1 MTSEEARPKVLGAT
15 AQGNF
20 EKHAT
25 LPRGS
30 LTVGTFFQDVRYALR
45 GLRKNPG
52 FAIVCVLTLALGIG
66 ANTAMFT
73 VINAVLLRPVPGV
86 ANPGQLVILERLQ
99 KNNPDFAFGY
109 PDYLDYRDQNQSFEG
124 LAARCRASL
133 TLHHGTTE
141 RIIGELVSGNYF
153 SVLGVNPALGRLVS
167 TEDVQTES
175 EAPVAVLSY
184 GTWQRVFGSDP
195 QIVGKNILLN
205 GHRFTVIGVAAKQ
218 FAGTTVGS
226 PTDVWLPLTMQPAAM
241 PRMSQGV
248 LHSRNAGWIEI
259 FGRLK
264 HGVRLADA
272 RSELQAI
279 AGRLAAAYPES
290 NEHRSVDVIP
300 SFGMDPDDRA
310 ALEKFFALLIG
321 SVGILLVISC
331 SNVANLLLSR
341 ADARR
346 REIAVRLAL
355 GAGRGRLVRQL
366 LTEGL
371 LLSFLASALGL
382 LLAPWAGNLIL
393 AFRQPLYALHNVDT
407 TPDARVLAFAL
418 VVALLTAVLFS
429 LAPALQSSKPDL
441 VVTLKDNTPGAG
453 RRSRLRS
460 VLVSSQVALSLVLLI
475 VAGVTFRRMQEIVSQ
490 NPGFMT
496 SHILMMSVSPS
507 IEGYSEAQGERLY
520 QDLVSQ
526 IGRVPG
532 IQSVSLAATVPPDD
546 WSTRVSI
553 FYEGQVPPLDYVRGH
568 EFEVGLRV
576 DMNTVAPNY
585 FKTMGISI
593 LQGRDFTERDTTG
606 APLVAIVSQR
616 LAQRLWPGQDAVGKR
631 IEWPSWEG
639 APRPPLEII
648 GVSADAR
655 YRSLLADPPLL
666 LYVPE
671 SQNYSW
677 RQTLVIH
684 SAVDPEG
691 LVGAVRSAVSSV
703 DQNLPVFAV
712 KTMTEQMH
720 DSLWQPRMAAGILGS
735 FSIFAL
741 ILAAVGLYAVV
752 SQWMA
757 QRTREIGIRIAL
769 GAKPRDVMRLTLGYG
784 AGLALWGIA
793 AGILFSSVLTQ
804 FVSVLLFGASRTD
817 VLTIPVL
824 AAFLLLVAL
833 AACYVP
839 ARRAMSVDPMV
850 ALRQE

>member
-1 MTSEEARPKVLGAT
+1 MVE
-15 AQGNF
+15 
-20 EKHAT
+20 
-25 LPRGS
+25 
-30 LTVGTFFQDVRYALR
+30 TFFQDIRYALR

-66 ANTAMFT
+66 ANAAMFT

-86 ANPGQLVILERLQ
+86 ANPGELVILERLQ

-109 PDYLDYRDQNQSFEG
+109 PDYLDYRDQNQSFAG
-124 LAARCRASL
+124 LAARCRTAL

-141 RIIGELVSGNYF
+141 RIVGELVSGNYF
-153 SVLGVNPALGRLVS
+153 SVLGVNPALGRLVAA
-167 TEDVQTES
+167 EDVQTDR

-184 GTWQRVFGSDP
+184 GIWQRVFGSDP
-195 QIVGKNILLN
+195 EIAGKNILLN
-205 GHRFTVIGVAAKQ
+205 GHSFTVIGVAAKQ

-264 HGVRLADA
+264 HEVRLADA
-272 RSELQAI
+272 RSELQTI

-321 SVGILLVISC
+321 SVGILLLISC

-341 ADARR
+341 ADSRR

-355 GAGRGRLVRQL
+355 GAGRGRLIRQL

-441 VVTLKDNTPGAG
+441 VITLKDNTPGGG
-453 RRSRLRS
+453 RRSHLRS
-460 VLVSSQVALSLVLLI
+460 VLVSAQVALSLVLLI
-475 VAGVTFRRMQEIVSQ
+475 VAGVTVRRMQEIVNQ
-490 NPGFMT
+490 NPGFT
-496 SHILMMSVSPS
+496 TNHILMMSVSPS
-507 IEGYSEAQGERLY
+507 IEGYSETQGERLY
-520 QDLVSQ
+520 EDLVSR

-532 IQSVSLAATVPPDD
+532 IQSVSLAATVPPED

-593 LQGRDFTERDTTG
+593 LQGRDFTERDKTG

-639 APRPPLEII
+639 APRPPLEIV

-671 SQNYSW
+671 SQNYSG

-684 SAVDPEG
+684 TAVDLEG
-691 LVGAVRSAVSSV
+691 LVGAVRNAVNSV

-712 KTMTEQMH
+712 KTMTEQMR

-741 ILAAVGLYAVV
+741 ILAAVGLYAVA
-752 SQWMA
+752 SQWMG
-757 QRTREIGIRIAL
+757 QRTREIGIRMAL

-784 AGLALWGIA
+784 AGLAVWGIV
-793 AGILFSSVLTQ
+793 AGILFSIALTR
-804 FVSVLLFGASRTD
+804 FVSVLLFGVGRTD
-817 VLTIPVL
+817 ALTIAVI

-839 ARRAMSVDPMV
+839 ARRAMSVDPIA
-850 ALRQE
+850 ALRQD

>member
-1 MTSEEARPKVLGAT
+1 MVE
-15 AQGNF
+15 
-20 EKHAT
+20 
-25 LPRGS
+25 
-30 LTVGTFFQDVRYALR
+30 TFFQDIRYALR

-66 ANTAMFT
+66 ANAAMFT

-86 ANPGQLVILERLQ
+86 ANPGELVILERLQ

-109 PDYLDYRDQNQSFEG
+109 PDYLDYRDQNQSFAG
-124 LAARCRASL
+124 LAARCRTAL

-141 RIIGELVSGNYF
+141 RIVGELVSGNYF
-153 SVLGVNPALGRLVS
+153 SVLGVNPALGRLVAA
-167 TEDVQTES
+167 EDVQTDR

-184 GTWQRVFGSDP
+184 GIWQRVFGSDP
-195 QIVGKNILLN
+195 EIAGKNILLN
-205 GHRFTVIGVAAKQ
+205 GHSFTVIGVAAKQ

-264 HGVRLADA
+264 HEVRLADA
-272 RSELQAI
+272 RSELQTI

-321 SVGILLVISC
+321 SVGILLLISC

-341 ADARR
+341 ADSRR

-355 GAGRGRLVRQL
+355 GAGRGRLIRQL

-441 VVTLKDNTPGAG
+441 VITLKDNTPGGG
-453 RRSRLRS
+453 RRSHLRS
-460 VLVSSQVALSLVLLI
+460 VLVSAQVALSLVLLI
-475 VAGVTFRRMQEIVSQ
+475 VAGVTVRRMQEIVNQ
-490 NPGFMT
+490 NPGFT
-496 SHILMMSVSPS
+496 TNHILMMSVSPS
-507 IEGYSEAQGERLY
+507 IEGYSETQGERLY
-520 QDLVSQ
+520 EDLVSR

-532 IQSVSLAATVPPDD
+532 IQSVSLAATVPPED

-593 LQGRDFTERDTTG
+593 LQGRDFTERDKTG

-639 APRPPLEII
+639 APRPPLEIV

-671 SQNYSW
+671 SQNYSG

-684 SAVDPEG
+684 TAVDLEG
-691 LVGAVRSAVSSV
+691 LVGAVRNAVNSV

-712 KTMTEQMH
+712 KTMTEQMR

-752 SQWMA
+752 SQWMG
-757 QRTREIGIRIAL
+757 QRTREIGIRMAL

-784 AGLALWGIA
+784 AGLAVWGIV
-793 AGILFSSVLTQ
+793 AGILFSIALTR
-804 FVSVLLFGASRTD
+804 FVSVLLFGVGRTD
-817 VLTIPVL
+817 ALTIAVI

-839 ARRAMSVDPMV
+839 ARRAMSVDPIA
-850 ALRQE
+850 ALRQD